1 MVNTGNTRIRKKI
14 LDCILLS
21 AVLAGCGWVGIAR
34 AGVSGAAAA
43 KEKTKKPAKA
53 AAKSP
58 AKRPA
63 AQAQPSFRSA
73 EGSLRDPFKLPPPP
87 EENPANQGEMVT
99 GPLPPGS
106 RGLIIEQ
113 LKLEGIVRLGKDNPK
128 MIAVLANP
136 ANRAYFLHEND
147 PLYNGVITKIT
158 PDSVYFKE
166 DVRDAAGKTTSSREV
181 VKKMAPAPG
190 EKK

>member
-1 MVNTGNTRIRKKI
+1 MVNVRSTPIREK
-14 LDCILLS
+14 LFDCMLLGAIMVGCVGLAP
-21 AVLAGCGWVGIAR
+21 AV
-34 AGVSGAAAA
+34 AAAA
-43 KEKTKKPAKA
+43 QKSKKPAKA
-53 AAKSP
+53 APKAPVAK
-58 AKRPA
+58 
-63 AQAQPSFRSA
+63 AQPSSLA
-73 EGSLRDPFKLPPPP
+73 SDGSLRDPFKLPPPP
-87 EENPANQGEMVT
+87 SEGPEGAPMDM

-106 RGLIIEQ
+106 RGLIIGQ
-113 LKLEGIVRLGKDNPK
+113 LKLEGIVRQGKENPK

-166 DVRDAAGKTTSSREV
+166 DVRDAAGNTTSHEV
-181 VKKMAPAPG
+181 IKKLAPASG

>member
-1 MVNTGNTRIRKKI
+1 MVNTGNTRIRKRI
-14 LDCILLS
+14 LDCVLLS

-34 AGVSGAAAA
+34 AGLSGAAGA

-53 AAKSP
+53 AAKTA

-73 EGSLRDPFKLPPPP
+73 EGSIRDPFRLPPPP
-87 EENPANQGEMVT
+87 AEIPQGGEIVL

-113 LKLEGIVRLGKDNPK
+113 LKLEGIVRMGKDNPK

>member
-1 MVNTGNTRIRKKI
+1 MVNIGNKPIRRRV
-14 LDCILLS
+14 LRCVLLS
-21 AVLAGCGWVGIAR
+21 AVLAGLVGLAP
-34 AGVSGAAAA
+34 AGAAA
-43 KEKTKKPAKA
+43 KGKPKKPAKA
-53 AAKSP
+53 APKSAP
-58 AKRPA
+58 KAPA
-63 AQAQPSFRSA
+63 AKAEASFRA
-73 EGSLRDPFKLPPPP
+73 ADGSIRDPFRLPPPP
-87 EENPANQGEMVT
+87 AEGGPGGEMVT

-106 RGLIIEQ
+106 RGLIIDQ
-113 LKLEGIVRLGKDNPK
+113 LKLEGIVRQGKDNPK

-166 DVRDAAGKTTSSREV
+166 DVRDAAGNTTSREV
-181 VKKMAPAPG
+181 IKKLAPAPG

>member
-1 MVNTGNTRIRKKI
+1 MVKIGITQIRKRM
-14 LDCILLS
+14 LDGVVLS
-21 AVLAGCGWVGIAR
+21 AVLMGWVAL
-34 AGVSGAAAA
+34 APAVAAQG
-43 KEKTKKPAKA
+43 KTKKPAKVTRKSA
-53 AAKSP
+53 VKAPAAKAPTSYR
-58 AKRPA
+58 A
-63 AQAQPSFRSA
+63 S
-73 EGSLRDPFKLPPPP
+73 EGLRDPFKLPPPP
-87 EENPANQGEMVT
+87 SEGPQTSEAPI

-106 RGLIIEQ
+106 RGLIIGE
-113 LKLEGIVRLGKDNPK
+113 LKLEGIVRQGKENPK

-166 DVRDAAGKTTSSREV
+166 DVRDAAGKITSREV
-181 VKKMAPAPG
+181 VKKLAPAPG

>member
-1 MVNTGNTRIRKKI
+1 MVNVRSTQIRKKFF
-14 LDCILLS
+14 DCILLG
-21 AVLAGCGWVGIAR
+21 AVVVGWVSLAP
-34 AGVSGAAAA
+34 AVAVAAQGKA
-43 KEKTKKPAKA
+43 KKPAKA
-53 AAKSP
+53 AAKSS
-58 AKRPA
+58 ATK
-63 AQAQPSFRSA
+63 AQPSYRTA
-73 EGSLRDPFKLPPPP
+73 EGSIRDPFKLPPPP
-87 EENPANQGEMVT
+87 VEGPQGGEIEM

-106 RGLIIEQ
+106 RGLIIGQ
-113 LKLEGIVRLGKDNPK
+113 LKLEGIVRQGKDNPK

-166 DVRDAAGKTTSSREV
+166 DVRDAAGKTTSREV
-181 VKKMAPAPG
+181 IKKLAPAPG

>member
-1 MVNTGNTRIRKKI
+1 MVNVRSTLIRKKI
-14 LDCILLS
+14 LDSILLG
-21 AVLAGCGWVGIAR
+21 AVVVGWVALGPE
-34 AGVSGAAAA
+34 AAAQVKA
-43 KEKTKKPAKA
+43 KKPAKA
-53 AAKSP
+53 AGKSAPKTP
-58 AKRPA
+58 ATKS
-63 AQAQPSFRSA
+63 QPSYRTDV
-73 EGSLRDPFKLPPPP
+73 GSERDPFKLPPPP
-87 EENPANQGEMVT
+87 TEGPQGGEIEM

-106 RGLIIEQ
+106 RGLIISQ
-113 LKLEGIVRLGKDNPK
+113 LKLEGIVRQGKDNPK

-166 DVRDAAGKTTSSREV
+166 DVRDASGNTTSREV
-181 VKKMAPAPG
+181 IKKLAPAPG